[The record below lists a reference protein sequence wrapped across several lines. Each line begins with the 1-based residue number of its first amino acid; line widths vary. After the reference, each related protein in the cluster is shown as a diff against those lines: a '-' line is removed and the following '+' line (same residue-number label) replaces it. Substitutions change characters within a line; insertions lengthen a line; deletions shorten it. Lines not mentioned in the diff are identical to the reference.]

1 MSQRYKVI
9 QRADSINRVKTSC
22 ENSTDY
28 AGFLLEQERKC
39 GPDGFLDSKRYRN
52 PYLVRERLVKK
63 LQTNR
68 GASLSRPQQKVDLSS
83 QKEYDLKAHEHGI
96 QCIEKLV
103 CRAAEIEHKLSSEVH
118 RSEYEW
124 KKQKNQVDDL
134 QAQLCRLRKQNSNQI
149 HRGMAEALRKEEE
162 LLWLLSKEES
172 ELYKHQSKKENSYG
186 KLINHR
192 ALQNEDKHILAE
204 MQKEHRRLLKINEK
218 TKTRFKIKD
227 HFRTQKV
234 LYKVG

>member
-68 GASLSRPQQKVDLSS
+68 DASLSRPQQKVDLSS
-83 QKEYDLKAHEHGI
+83 QKEYDLKEHEHGI

-103 CRAAEIEHKLSSEVH
+103 CRAAEIEHKLSNEVHRSEYEWKKQKNQVDYLQAQLCRLRIQNSNQIQRGMAEALRKEEELLWLLSKEKSELHKKLVFRAAEIEHKLSNEVH

-134 QAQLCRLRKQNSNQI
+134 QAQLCRLRMQNSNQV
-149 HRGMAEALRKEEE
+149 RG
-162 LLWLLSKEES
+162 
-172 ELYKHQSKKENSYG
+172 NS
-186 KLINHR
+186 
-192 ALQNEDKHILAE
+192 
-204 MQKEHRRLLKINEK
+204 
-218 TKTRFKIKD
+218 
-227 HFRTQKV
+227 
-234 LYKVG
+234 

>member
-52 PYLVRERLVKK
+52 PYL
-63 LQTNR
+63 
-68 GASLSRPQQKVDLSS
+68 
-83 QKEYDLKAHEHGI
+83 
-96 QCIEKLV
+96 KLV